1 MRLNFGITTAD
12 LYLIN
17 FPLKRNYQT
26 KNKRILE
33 LEEIVEAHQFV
44 EINGEGGKIVV
55 LTQ

>member
-1 MRLNFGITTAD
+1 MRLNFGISINN
-12 LYLIN
+12 LYLTN
-17 FPLKRNYQT
+17 FPLKRNYQI

-44 EINGEGGKIVV
+44 EINEDGGKIVV